1 MFKKVPFSPFLLT
14 LQQFFKKGPRSV
26 EKLETERCLKKVLK
40 ERETGDDTSISLS
53 KSQQRL

>member
-1 MFKKVPFSPFLLT
+1 MFKVPFSPFLLT
-14 LQQFFKKGPRSV
+14 LQQVLEKVLEV